1 MMVWG
6 WVERLGGGRGR
17 VRGRGGRNRVGL
29 EELGK
34 VAEKTLF
41 LEETRRVADA
51 DQRAQQL
58 GCTREKNA

>member
-1 MMVWG
+1 MVWG

-17 VRGRGGRNRVGL
+17 VRGRGGGNRVGL

-51 DQRAQQL
+51 DQ
-58 GCTREKNA
+58 

>member
-1 MMVWG
+1 MVWG

>member
-1 MMVWG
+1 MVWG

-34 VAEKTLF
+34 GAEKTLF

-58 GCTREKNA
+58 GCTRENNA

>member
-1 MMVWG
+1 MVWG

-58 GCTREKNA
+58 GCTRENSA